1 MLEEIM
7 FQNLPYSILNK
18 MPHDLNATLF
28 TFLSF
33 ISMLLMFKLKRRNKL
48 NLPPSPPRLPII
60 GNYLQLGTLP
70 HRSFQSLSQ
79 MYGPLMMLH
88 LGQIPVLVVSSVHMA
103 KEVMQTHDTVF
114 ASRPCMTSTKNLLY
128 GCKDVAFASYGDT
141 WRQKKKLCMN
151 ELLSQKRVQ
160 SVQFIREGESAAL
173 VDKISKAMGLSN
185 GCCSVNLS
193 EMVIET
199 TNNMICRCIF
209 GRKYDDEGCR
219 LGELSRKITSQ
230 VLDLSMGD
238 LFPMLGWVDVLT
250 GQIKKLKASSEVM
263 DDFLDRVIVEHK
275 MSRRDPKKKDFLDIL
290 LQLQDDGL
298 TEFELTQNDL
308 KALLLV
314 FLSIP
319 FSSWKN
325 KSTDK
330 LYSNI

>member
-1 MLEEIM
+1 M
-7 FQNLPYSILNK
+7 FQNLPYSFLKK

-33 ISMLLMFKLKRRNKL
+33 ISMLLVFKLKRRNKL

-79 MYGPLMMLH
+79 KYGPLMMLH
-88 LGQIPVLVVSSVHMA
+88 LGQLPVLVVSSVHMA

-128 GCKDVAFASYGDT
+128 GCKDIAFASYGDT
-141 WRQKKKLCMN
+141 WRQKRKLCVV

-160 SVQFIREGESAAL
+160 SIQFIREEETAAL
-173 VDKISKAMGLSN
+173 VDKIHKAMSLSD
-185 GCCSVNLS
+185 GCCHSVNLG
-193 EMVIET
+193 EMLIET
-199 TNNMICRCIF
+199 ANNIICRCIF

-219 LGELSRKITSQ
+219 LGELGRKITSQ
-230 VLDLSMGD
+230 VLDFSMGD

-250 GQIKKLKASSEVM
+250 GQIKKIKDSFEEM

-275 MSRRDPKKKDFLDIL
+275 MSRRDPNKKDFLDIL
-290 LQLQDDGL
+290 LQLQDDGRS
-298 TEFELTQNDL
+298 EFELTQSDL

>member
-1 MLEEIM
+1 
-7 FQNLPYSILNK
+7 
-18 MPHDLNATLF
+18 
-28 TFLSF
+28 
-33 ISMLLMFKLKRRNKL
+33 
-48 NLPPSPPRLPII
+48 
-60 GNYLQLGTLP
+60 
-70 HRSFQSLSQ
+70 
-79 MYGPLMMLH
+79 MMLH
-88 LGQIPVLVVSSVHMA
+88 LGQLPVLVVSSVHMA
-103 KEVMQTHDTVF
+103 KEVMQTHAIVF
-114 ASRPCMTSTKNLLY
+114 ANRPSTTSTKAIFY
-128 GCKDVAFASYGDT
+128 GGKDIAFSSYGHT
-141 WRQKKKLCMN
+141 WRQKKKLCLN

-160 SVQFIREGESAAL
+160 SVQFIREEESAAL
-173 VDKISKAMGLSN
+173 VDKIRKAMSLSN

-193 EMVIET
+193 EMLIET

-219 LGELSRKITSQ
+219 LGEIGRKITSQ

-250 GQIKKLKASSEVM
+250 GQIKKLKDSFEEM
-263 DDFLDRVIVEHK
+263 NDFFDRVIVEHK

-308 KALLLV
+308 KALLMV

-325 KSTDK
+325 KSIDK
-330 LYSNI
+330 VYSNI